1 LLEVQACAGR
11 VKQRCAFIGLH
22 VAVDALLRKPGTI
35 CGMCLLALAW
45 KVHPRWQLLMAGNRD
60 EFHARPTAGLAAWPA
75 PDLGVLAGRDLRSGG
90 TWAGVG
96 REGRMAVVTN
106 VRDPLARQ
114 TGPSRGALVADYL
127 RGSGSAAACADT
139 LAGNAPAFAPF
150 NLLLADR
157 ESCQFLGNHPL
168 LRLSLAPGIHGMS
181 NGPLDAP
188 WPKTL
193 ALKAAMRAWVD
204 AGRDDPAPLW
214 AALADEHRA
223 DDARLPDT
231 GIGLERERWLSSAFI
246 RSPEYGT
253 RASTVIALDAQ
264 GQGFIRER
272 RFDPSGACVGETS
285 LTVGPPGPLP
295 SPAAG

>member
-1 LLEVQACAGR
+1 MKHPR
-11 VKQRCAFIGLH
+11 AFIRPH
-22 VAVDALLRKPGTI
+22 VPSDPLLRKTGTMP
-35 CGMCLLALAW
+35 GMCLLALAW

-96 REGRMAVVTN
+96 LDGRMAVVTN

-127 RGSGSAAACADT
+127 RGTGSAAAFADA

-157 ESCQFLGNHPL
+157 DSCQFLGNHPL
-168 LRLSLAPGIHGMS
+168 LRQTLAPGIHGMS

-193 ALKAAMRAWVD
+193 ALNAALQDWVD
-204 AGRDDPAPLW
+204 AGREDLAPLW
-214 AALADEHRA
+214 AALADENRA

-231 GIGLERERWLSSAFI
+231 GIGLERERWLSAAFI

-272 RFDPSGACVGETS
+272 RFDPSGACVGETA

-295 SPAAG
+295 RPAAG